1 MCSDSILIK
10 AAIINPLDICYLRIP
25 LFPLLDLSD
34 PFSTPQSAEEREDK
48 EDGVYKKNPLFSY
61 EKCYYFCILMMWL
74 AFNVLVYW
82 ESFKK
87 KALHFHLET
96 NSYL

>member
-87 KALHFHLET
+87 KHSIFT
-96 NSYL
+96 